1 MSTAH
6 PLKRHVLTL
15 DLRDDPAAV
24 AAYRRYHAEV
34 WPEVVRSLERA
45 GVDHLEIHLLGRR
58 LVMIVE
64 IEDGL
69 ELRRVF
75 EQHAKS
81 EPKVAEWERLMKTL
95 QQPAPGAREG
105 EWWALMEPVCRL
117 SRTGTPAATTETAR
131 TA

>member
-1 MSTAH
+1 MSTATT
-6 PLKRHVLTL
+6 LKRHVLTL
-15 DLRDDPAAV
+15 DLRDDPAAI
-24 AAYRRYHAEV
+24 AAYRRYHEEI

-45 GVDHLEIHLLGRR
+45 GVRHLEIHLLGRR

-64 IEDGL
+64 IEAGL
-69 ELRRVF
+69 DLRRVF
-75 EQHAKS
+75 EQHARS

-117 SRTGTPAATTETAR
+117 SGTATAASMRPAR